1 VAIKRGNGRQALI
14 EATAAVLSRGEDVQ
28 IKEIAATVG
37 VSHTLVYRHFPEG
50 GKDEMVAEA
59 YAQLF
64 RGVAQSDFDRL
75 FTALTAPGSTRDR
88 IRDLVLA
95 VLSPR
100 RANVRWARLEALV
113 QTRVN
118 PYVAER
124 IEGAR
129 QALIEGFADRL
140 REIEPGLPPDT
151 AVGLSLLSQSLPLGI
166 TAIGGPGL
174 TRRQRETVA
183 ELWAD
188 AMVYLFDRARAE
200 VRPTP

>member
-1 VAIKRGNGRQALI
+1 MAIRRGDGRQALI
-14 EATAAVLSRGEDVQ
+14 EATASVLGRGEEVQ

-59 YAQLF
+59 YAHLF

-75 FTALTAPGSTRDR
+75 FMALTAPGPTRER

-100 RANVRWARLEALV
+100 RADVRWARLEALV
-113 QTRVN
+113 RTRAN
-118 PYVAER
+118 PYVAKR

-129 QALIEGFADRL
+129 QALIQGFADRL
-140 REIEPGLPPDT
+140 REIEPGLPPET
-151 AVGLSLLSQSLPLGI
+151 AVGLSLLAQSLPLGI

-188 AMVYLFDRARAE
+188 AMVYLFDQARAE
-200 VRPTP
+200 TNTSP

>member
-1 VAIKRGNGRQALI
+1 MAIKRGDGRQALI
-14 EATAAVLSRGEDVQ
+14 EATASVLSRGEDVQ
-28 IKEIAATVG
+28 IKEIAETVG
-37 VSHTLVYRHFPEG
+37 VSHTLVYRHFPLG

-59 YAQLF
+59 YATLF

-75 FTALTAPGSTRDR
+75 FTALAAPGPTRDR

-100 RANVRWARLEALV
+100 RADVRWARLEALV
-113 QTRVN
+113 QTRMN

-124 IEGAR
+124 IEDAR
-129 QALIEGFADRL
+129 QGLIQGFADRL
-140 REIEPGLPPDT
+140 REIEPVLSADT
-151 AVGLSLLSQSLPLGI
+151 AVGLSLISQALPLGI

-174 TRRQRETVA
+174 TRKQRETVA

-188 AMVYLFDRARAE
+188 VMVHAFDQARAG

>member
-1 VAIKRGNGRQALI
+1 VAIRRGDGRQALI
-14 EATAAVLSRGEDVQ
+14 EATASVLGRGEEVQ

-59 YAQLF
+59 YAHLF

-75 FTALTAPGSTRDR
+75 FTALTAPGPTRER

-100 RANVRWARLEALV
+100 RADVRWARLEALV
-113 QTRVN
+113 RTRAN
-118 PYVAER
+118 PYVAKR

-129 QALIEGFADRL
+129 QALIQGFADRL
-140 REIEPGLPPDT
+140 REIEPGLPPET
-151 AVGLSLLSQSLPLGI
+151 AVGLSLLAQSLPLGI

-188 AMVYLFDRARAE
+188 AMVYLFDQARAE
-200 VRPTP
+200 TNTSP

>member
-1 VAIKRGNGRQALI
+1 VAIKRGDGRQALI
-14 EATAAVLSRGEDVQ
+14 EATAAVLSRGQDVQ
-28 IKEIAATVG
+28 IKEIAETVG

-59 YAQLF
+59 YGHLF
-64 RGVAQSDFDRL
+64 KGVAQSDFDRL
-75 FTALTAPGSTRDR
+75 FTALKAPGPTRDR

-100 RANVRWARLEALV
+100 RADVRWARLEALV
-113 QTRVN
+113 QTRMN

-129 QALIEGFADRL
+129 QALIQGFADRL
-140 REIEPGLPPDT
+140 REIEPGLPADT
-151 AVGLSLLSQSLPLGI
+151 AVGLSLISQALPLGI

-174 TRRQRETVA
+174 TRQQRETVA

-188 AMVYLFDRARAE
+188 AMVHLFERARAE
-200 VRPTP
+200 VNPTP